1 METRAATPDDAP
13 SLARMLDDFNREFGE
28 PTPGIAVLEARVRTF
43 IEGGVK
49 DFLLVGGGPD
59 GFVQVSFNLSVW
71 TPGPVGLIEE
81 LYVRPDLRGRG
92 RGRTLM
98 NAVFELAA
106 QRGASGI
113 EVVTGEDD
121 TDARRLYEQ
130 FGFRNEIEGE
140 ENSRSLFYEREL

>member
-1 METRAATPDDAP
+1 METRAATPDDAH

-28 PTPGIAVLEARVRTF
+28 PSPGIAVLEERVRTF

-59 GFVQVSFNLSVW
+59 GFVQVSFNPSVW
-71 TPGPVGLIEE
+71 TPGPIGLIEE
-81 LYVRPDLRGRG
+81 LYVRPGLRGRG
-92 RGRTLM
+92 RGRGLM